1 MLDYI
6 KGTFIEKGDDKIIL
20 DVNGMGFS
28 IFIPHSSME
37 LLPRSHAELFVFVS
51 LVIREFSW
59 TLFGFLQKEQKV
71 VFEQLLSIS
80 GVGPK
85 LAMNIIGYLSL
96 DVLQNAVLLQ
106 DVKMLCQVPGIG
118 KKTAERLIVELKNI
132 VTNFSTLQI
141 INLGSSF
148 MHEATSALTGLGY
161 SLVQAQKAV
170 KKAIDDEPEIKD
182 LDKCLRLALK
192 NMK

>member
-1 MLDYI
+1 MLEYI
-6 KGTFIEKGDDKIIL
+6 KGTLIEKGDEKITL
-20 DVNGMGFS
+20 DVSGMGFS
-28 IFIPHSSME
+28 IFIPRSSMDA
-37 LLPRSHAELFVFVS
+37 LPRLNTELFVFVS

-59 TLFGFLQKEQKV
+59 TFFGFLQKEQKAF
-71 VFEQLLSIS
+71 FEQLLSIS

-85 LAMNIIGYLSL
+85 LAMNIIGHISL

-106 DVKMLCQVPGIG
+106 DIKMLCQVPGVG

-132 VTNFSTLQI
+132 VMNFSTLQI
-141 INLGSSF
+141 ANPGMSF
-148 MHEATSALTGLGY
+148 MHEATCALTGLGY

-170 KKAIDDEPEIKD
+170 KKALENEPEVKD

-192 NMK
+192 NIE